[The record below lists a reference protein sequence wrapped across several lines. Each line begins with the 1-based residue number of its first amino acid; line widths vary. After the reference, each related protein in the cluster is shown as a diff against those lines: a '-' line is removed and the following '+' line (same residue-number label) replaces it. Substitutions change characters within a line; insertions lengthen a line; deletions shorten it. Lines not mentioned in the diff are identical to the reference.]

1 MVRTPRPRSVLTQR
15 WCLRDAGGNWSLL
28 PHVTSYAHRAEN
40 YPEPPLYATMGHWYA
55 KTRNSWKSGSA
66 FAPRFHH
73 QSLLQR
79 CPLCIPISPAR
90 PQAWRGFSLLLADLA
105 PTRRGR
111 FPAFSPLFPLSFSAP
126 CGRAK
131 RQVRKAKSIKISA
144 LGNTS
149 DPEIFPGI
157 GRRIKIRERESHL
170 KSAQP
175 HAFSPHAPS
184 PPPRR
189 SADAAP
195 PNTGACRPPGRTT
208 RPPRARFHSESRPGC
223 LAPMPSD

>member
-1 MVRTPRPRSVLTQR
+1 MPP
-15 WCLRDAGGNWSLL
+15 A
-28 PHVTSYAHRAEN
+28 RAW
-40 YPEPPLYATMGHWYA
+40 YRYA
-55 KTRNSWKSGSA
+55 KPRNRCKSLSA
-66 FAPRFHH
+66 FAPTVHH

-79 CPLCIPISPAR
+79 RPLCMPISPAR

-105 PTRRGR
+105 VTLGGR
-111 FPAFSPLFPLSFSAP
+111 FRAFSPLFPLSFSTP

-131 RQVRKAKSIKISA
+131 RQVRKAKSLKISD

-149 DPEIFPGI
+149 DPEIFSGI
-157 GRRIKIRERESHL
+157 GRRIKIRERESPL

-175 HAFSPHAPS
+175 YAFSPHAPS
-184 PPPRR
+184 PPPPR
-189 SADAAP
+189 SAGAAP